1 MVKIHIQFQTKT
13 AHKNYTLCCHTYLSS
28 LYGGVPT
35 TPRDSSVFRNAMETH
50 PLQKMCFFLPQ
61 LSELEHFSWV
71 ENRVLLSW
79 HKMGM
84 KIRSDLEGMLV
95 LLTNP
100 PSLSMLPSP
109 PLELTNP
116 LSSHAP
122 PPQKKNEYVQSNDK
136 IIKNTSLFT
145 KVFTCTYIQLHPLGS
160 LIYTKTLFTVDM
172 IYILKTN

>member
-13 AHKNYTLCCHTYLSS
+13 AHKNYTLCCHTYLCS

-122 PPQKKNEYVQSNDK
+122 PPQKKKMNC
-136 IIKNTSLFT
+136 T
-145 KVFTCTYIQLHPLGS
+145 KQWQNYKKYFSIYKSIYMH
-160 LIYTKTLFTVDM
+160 IYTTSSSGVSNLYQDPFYCWYD
-172 IYILKTN
+172 IYIED